1 MRNFRTPPISEGLHA
16 VTRCPRIVT
25 YAASLVLL
33 TELAQSTPANAQT
46 GVETSGSMLAHGSPD
61 PARADGADAVSG
73 LGAAFT
79 QAFGFTVFQHV
90 VRLNEEKTRR
100 ELGGAFLGDWFKSVS
115 NAGRNWD
122 DGGKFFTN
130 YVAHPQG
137 GAVYAHIYRQN
148 NQDRK
153 HLEIGEPGYGGMVAR
168 AMLFSAVVGAQ
179 FELGPVSEASIG
191 NVGMHDASKMAW
203 VDLVITPTLGTAWM
217 VGEDLI
223 DEQLLTRMD
232 GANTVLRNTLR
243 FLLNPSRGG
252 ANLARLKWPWFRERD
267 VERRRYGLAPAVP

>member
-1 MRNFRTPPISEGLHA
+1 MLSLG
-16 VTRCPRIVT
+16 CPRIVT
-25 YAASLVLL
+25 YASSLVLL
-33 TELAQSTPANAQT
+33 TALAQSTPANAQNDR
-46 GVETSGSMLAHGSPD
+46 ETSGSILVHGSSD
-61 PARADGADAVSG
+61 SSRKDGADAGSG
-73 LGAAFT
+73 LGAAT
-79 QAFGFTVFQHV
+79 SQAFGFTAFQHV
-90 VRLNEEKTRR
+90 VRLTEAKTRR

-179 FELGPVSEASIG
+179 FEL
-191 NVGMHDASKMAW
+191 
-203 VDLVITPTLGTAWM
+203 
-217 VGEDLI
+217 
-223 DEQLLTRMD
+223 
-232 GANTVLRNTLR
+232 
-243 FLLNPSRGG
+243 
-252 ANLARLKWPWFRERD
+252 
-267 VERRRYGLAPAVP
+267 

>member
-1 MRNFRTPPISEGLHA
+1 MLSLW
-16 VTRCPRIVT
+16 CPRIVT
-25 YAASLVLL
+25 YACSLVLL
-33 TELAQSTPANAQT
+33 AAVARSTPANAQDNR
-46 GVETSGSMLAHGSPD
+46 ETSGSVLISGSSD
-61 PARADGADAVSG
+61 ASRADGADAASG
-73 LGAAFT
+73 LGAAAS
-79 QAFGFTVFQHV
+79 QALGFTVLQHV
-90 VRLNEEKTRR
+90 VRLKETKTRR
-100 ELGGAFLGDWFKSVS
+100 ELGGAFLPDWFKSVS
-115 NAGRNWD
+115 NTGGNWD

-168 AMLFSAVVGAQ
+168 AMVFSAVVSAQ

-191 NVGMHDASKMAW
+191 NVGMRDATKMAW
-203 VDLVITPTLGTAWM
+203 VDLVITPTLGTVWM

-223 DEQLLTRMD
+223 DGQLLKQMD
-232 GANTVLRNTLR
+232 GANTILRNTLR

-252 ANLARLKWPWFRERD
+252 ANLSRRKWPWFRERD